1 MKLSD
6 IAIGDKFRRSK
17 KGIVWI
23 KLNEQGMNNLY
34 SSIRT
39 LDKYNTRCWRLSH
52 RETVVSQS
60 IEVFIDIPK

>member
-6 IAIGDKFRRSK
+6 IEIGDKFRRSK

-23 KLNEQGMNNLY
+23 KLNEQGMNNSC

-39 LDKYNTRCWRLSH
+39 VEKYNTRCWRLSH
-52 RETVVSQS
+52 RETVINQN
-60 IEVFIDIPK
+60 IEVYIER

>member
-6 IAIGDKFRRSK
+6 VPIGGKFRRSK

-23 KLNEQGMNNLY
+23 KLNEQGMHNLY

-39 LDKYNTRCWRLSH
+39 VEKYNTRCWRLSY
-52 RETVVSQS
+52 RETTIIQS
-60 IEVFIDIPK
+60 IEVFNDIPK